1 LLYLDEKG
9 RKMKIRKA
17 KISEFT
23 AIAKL
28 DRVAWLESF
37 KGEFIP
43 DGEHVWRIWVE
54 FASTF
59 VALDEED
66 NIIGASLAF
75 PCNHGVYNVH
85 KLFVAKEHRGKGIGT
100 ELMRVLLKEIDKLK
114 VDSSLTVYPKNPSA
128 IALYTKLGFKDKRF
142 EKDYYG
148 EEEDRFVLTRKVFR
162 VGKIIK
168 KFFKI
173 TCYIF
178 LFLLIPI
185 LLAIAIPR
193 LAVTREEAL
202 YIQQQEELRKMSED
216 NRTEVMVIDKK

>member
-1 LLYLDEKG
+1 
-9 RKMKIRKA
+9 MQIRKA

-59 VALDEED
+59 VAVDEKN

-100 ELMRVLLKEIDKLK
+100 ELMRVLLEEIDKLQ

-128 IALYTKLGFKDKRF
+128 IALYTKLGFTDKKF

-148 EEEDRFVLTRKVFR
+148 EEEDRFILTRRVFR
-162 VGKIIK
+162 IGKIIK
-168 KFFKI
+168 KVDS
-173 TCYIF
+173 
-178 LFLLIPI
+178 PD
-185 LLAIAIPR
+185 
-193 LAVTREEAL
+193 
-202 YIQQQEELRKMSED
+202 MW
-216 NRTEVMVIDKK
+216 

>member
-1 LLYLDEKG
+1 M
-9 RKMKIRKA
+9 RKIQIRKA

-59 VALDEED
+59 VAVDKEE

-100 ELMRVLLKEIDKLK
+100 ELMRVLLEEIDELK

-128 IALYTKLGFKDKRF
+128 IALYTKLGFTENRF

-148 EEEDRFVLTRKVFR
+148 NEEDRFVLTRR
-162 VGKIIK
+162 
-168 KFFKI
+168 
-173 TCYIF
+173 
-178 LFLLIPI
+178 
-185 LLAIAIPR
+185 
-193 LAVTREEAL
+193 
-202 YIQQQEELRKMSED
+202 
-216 NRTEVMVIDKK
+216 VIDKGKKCHF